1 MTATQLIAIL
11 QNYVHEYGDQF
22 VVASDEYSI
31 LGDVNSVML
40 TDDGDFAIT
49 FIPD

>member
-1 MTATQLIAIL
+1 MTVSQLVQIL
-11 QNYVHEYGDQF
+11 NEYGRTYGDRF
-22 VVASDEYSI
+22 VVAADEYSI

-40 TDDGDFAIT
+40 TDDGDIAIT